1 MKASTTPGH
10 RQWKR
15 SILTGNALCAPWWP
29 FPPFI
34 WSSNTSLG
42 LNLFILIWTIPLGLN
57 VTSAT
62 PPFIY
67 CVGPGNQFMLLDP
80 DIFFAPS
87 SVVDSSN
94 LSSPLLI
101 SIYSFPCCLTMA
113 WKRKYPDD
121 KKPQK
126 LKGDCG
132 GSTHYKQS
140 IGNFKVETMQKCI
153 EEIRGIESMPVPP
166 GMKHPS
172 RNEIVASFGLSPSS
186 VSKCMMGKVLSMGPA
201 LGGARRSR
209 VLNAGMLQVT

>member
-10 RQWKR
+10 RQWKK

-29 FPPFI
+29 FPHFI
-34 WSSNTSLG
+34 WNSNTSLG

-67 CVGPGNQFMLLDP
+67 SVGPGNRFMLLDP

-101 SIYSFPCCLTMA
+101 SIYSFPCHLKMA
-113 WKRKYPDD
+113 LKKKCPDD

-126 LKGDCG
+126 LKGDHG
-132 GSTHYKQS
+132 GSTHYKQT
-140 IGNFKVETMQKCI
+140 IRNLKEETMQKCI
-153 EEIRGIESMPVPP
+153 EEKKRVESTPVPP
-166 GMKHPS
+166 GMKRPS
-172 RNEIVASFGLSPSS
+172 RNEIVASYGFSLSS
-186 VSKCMMGKVLSMGPA
+186 VSKRMMGKVLSIGPA
-201 LGGARRSR
+201 LGGA
-209 VLNAGMLQVT
+209 

>member
-15 SILTGNALCAPWWP
+15 SILTGNALCVPWWP
-29 FPPFI
+29 FPSFI
-34 WSSNTSLG
+34 WNSNTSLG

-67 CVGPGNQFMLLDP
+67 SVGPGNQFMLLDP

-101 SIYSFPCCLTMA
+101 SIYSFPCHLKMA
-113 WKRKYPDD
+113 RKRKCPDD

-126 LKGDCG
+126 PKGDRG

-140 IGNFKVETMQKCI
+140 IGNFKAETM
-153 EEIRGIESMPVPP
+153 R
-166 GMKHPS
+166 
-172 RNEIVASFGLSPSS
+172 S
-186 VSKCMMGKVLSMGPA
+186 VSKKSRGLNLRLYHLEWNIHPGMRLRPA
-201 LGGARRSR
+201 LLSVRVQYRSGWLGRCCLWDLPLVVHEGAEC
-209 VLNAGMLQVT
+209 

>member
-15 SILTGNALCAPWWP
+15 SILTGNALSAPWWP

-34 WSSNTSLG
+34 WNSNTSLG

-57 VTSAT
+57 VTSAI

-67 CVGPGNQFMLLDP
+67 SVGPGNQFMLLDP
-80 DIFFAPS
+80 DVFFAPS

-101 SIYSFPCCLTMA
+101 SIYSFPCRLKMA
-113 WKRKYPDD
+113 WKRKCPDD

-126 LKGDCG
+126 PKGDHG

-140 IGNFKVETMQKCI
+140 IGNFKVETMRKCI
-153 EEIRGIESMPVPP
+153 EEIRRVESMPVPP
-166 GMKHPS
+166 ATKRPS
-172 RNEIVASFGLSPSS
+172 RNEIAASFGLSPSL
-186 VSKCMMGKVLSMGPA
+186 VSKRMTGKVLSMGPA
-201 LGGARRSR
+201 LGGA
-209 VLNAGMLQVT
+209 